1 MFSTWWTKPQG
12 EDRTFLLTAEEVSKE
27 LTCFL
32 IWAGSLLFY
41 FNVVIRVIIAAISN
55 DKLLFCAPILTGH
68 LLTSFFFPQHHNVQV
83 SDVLQLS
90 PAAGCFDSV
99 ISKITARSLTGSG
112 HSDHPKQLRRGSRL
126 SLSQDSNSGPKEVKI
141 EPTAKPTRPRF
152 NGG

>member
-1 MFSTWWTKPQG
+1 MSFAASSMKSWNSLDRLSQSTWKQQTATGSMSSESLWSKEAHRTPSQRWIVFSTWWTKPQG
-12 EDRTFLLTAEEVSKE
+12 EDRTFLLTAEE
-27 LTCFL
+27 
-32 IWAGSLLFY
+32 
-41 FNVVIRVIIAAISN
+41 
-55 DKLLFCAPILTGH
+55 
-68 LLTSFFFPQHHNVQV
+68 V